1 MLAFPDAA
9 SLKSKSVGTQLSRPY
24 AKKGLGL
31 VSAATATTAA
41 TSTIFL
47 LVVGVLEVFA

>member
-9 SLKSKSVGTQLSRPY
+9 SLKSKLIGTQLSRPY

-31 VSAATATTAA
+31 VSAATTA